1 MSPNLNPNNLTINS
15 TDKSHI
21 IMKTLKNISTLF
33 ALLLVPFLA
42 AQALN
47 EPVDPNPGEAARII
61 EMDGTDQMKF
71 TRTQITAKPGEE
83 ITIKLTTVSK
93 LPKAA
98 MAHNWVLMEKG
109 IDLENFANKSVM
121 ARDNSY
127 IAPELEDQVIAMT
140 DLAGGGETVEVTFT
154 VPEEKGNYT
163 YICSFPGHFLAGMK
177 GTLTVE

>member
-1 MSPNLNPNNLTINS
+1 
-15 TDKSHI
+15 
-21 IMKTLKNISTLF
+21 MKTIKKISTLF
-33 ALLLVPFLA
+33 ALLLVSFVA

-47 EPVDPNPGEAARII
+47 GPVEIPNPNEDVRTI

-71 TRTQITAKPGEE
+71 TRTQITAKPGEK
-83 ITIKLTTVSK
+83 IRIVLNTVSK

-98 MAHNWVLMEKG
+98 MAHNWVLMQKAT
-109 IDLENFANKSVM
+109 DLEDFANKSVM
-121 ARDNSY
+121 ARDNGY
-127 IAPELEDQVIAMT
+127 IAPELEDQVIAAT

-163 YICSFPGHFLAGMK
+163 FICSFPGHFLAGMK

>member
-1 MSPNLNPNNLTINS
+1 
-15 TDKSHI
+15 
-21 IMKTLKNISTLF
+21 MKYLKNITTLF
-33 ALLLVPFLA
+33 ALLLVPFFA
-42 AQALN
+42 ANALSG
-47 EPVDPNPGEAARII
+47 PGDTPPNDEVRVI

-71 TRTQITAKPGEE
+71 TRTQITAKPGEK

-98 MAHNWVLMEKG
+98 MAHNWVLMQKG
-109 IDLENFANKSVM
+109 ADLENFANKSVM
-121 ARDNSY
+121 ARDNGY

-154 VPEEKGNYT
+154 VPDEKGNYT
-163 YICSFPGHFLAGMK
+163 YICSFPGHFLGGMK